1 MSVLPFLPLFATPA
15 LAQLPHV
22 SGTLASTSA
31 AGVGIYFLLV
41 ATSITLGAIGLRLGL
56 SKPATDH

>member
-1 MSVLPFLPLFATPA
+1 LSVPPFLPLF
-15 LAQLPHV
+15 
-22 SGTLASTSA
+22 TLASTSA

-41 ATSITLGAIGLRLGL
+41 ATSITLGAIGLRLGR